1 MTARS
6 QTLEEIRKAHIL
18 IEHHFQNLAMENP
31 SPCATCTSICC
42 KEAICRESVG
52 SDFLRFI
59 LGSKVSEYDEK
70 DGWLSRT
77 SGCTLEFGRPLICYE
92 FFCSQF
98 SFDAKVLKLQ
108 KLSSEFKKLYANVH
122 RRQHVLE
129 IDDLNSVPE
138 EKWEILLNKLREFR
152 AKNEM

>member
-1 MTARS
+1 MTAR
-6 QTLEEIRKAHIL
+6 LDKMDEIRKIHIL
-18 IEHHFQNLAMENP
+18 IEQHLQNLSKENP

-42 KEAICRESVG
+42 KEEICRESVD

-59 LGSKVSEYDEK
+59 LGSKVSEYNEK

-77 SGCTLEFGRPLICYE
+77 SGCTLKFGRPLICYE

-98 SFDAKVLKLQ
+98 TFDTKVQKLE
-108 KLSSEFKKLYANVH
+108 KLSSEFSKLYANVH

-138 EKWEILLNKLREFR
+138 EKWEILLNKLREFH
-152 AKNEM
+152 ANNDM